1 MIQTTRAISLVLVSS
16 ASVLAGYHS
25 MKPVLGFKIFDW
37 LMPRINIEKELAEN
51 HNIAVAIVV
60 AAMIIGLS
68 MIIAAVMGAPAM

>member
-1 MIQTTRAISLVLVSS
+1 MSNWHPIVGAVVFSLLGIVLI
-16 ASVLAGYHS
+16 
-25 MKPVLGFKIFDW
+25 VLGFKIFDW

-68 MIIAAVMGAPAM
+68 MIIAAVMGAPAT